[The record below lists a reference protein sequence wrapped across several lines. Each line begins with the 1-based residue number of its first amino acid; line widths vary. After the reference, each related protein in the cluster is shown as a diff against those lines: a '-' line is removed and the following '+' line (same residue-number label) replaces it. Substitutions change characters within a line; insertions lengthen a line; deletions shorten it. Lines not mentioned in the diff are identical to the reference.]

1 MFYIVSNLGAF
12 AFQRPVRT
20 LLTLSGVLRPE
31 STPLISQGL
40 KCTSPDLEECC
51 DKSMFFTAHFSRS
64 LLGRIGWWA
73 NRTSVWKAMPAMSD
87 YCLEPFFVYW
97 RRLRAFGIRTVIFFL
112 FAWSMIVEKL
122 MQDITKEKWTECTST
137 CKQWL

>member
-1 MFYIVSNLGAF
+1 MFYIVSNLEAF
-12 AFQRPVRT
+12 AFRRPVRT
-20 LLTLSGVLRPE
+20 SVTLSGVLRPE

-73 NRTSVWKAMPAMSD
+73 NRTSVWKAMPATSD